1 MATPSQ
7 TYGIVLPIAHGPQGF
22 FNSSYTLLDQVKS
35 NINVLLKTKK
45 GERRMNPEFGSSLW
59 DILFENYN
67 TDISPLIKTAIQRDI
82 SQWLG
87 YVKIQDVQVYNDTEE
102 NQNQHKVGIKITFI
116 VPSIGIT
123 RSQSVQVA
131 ISSGN
136 I

>member
-45 GERRMNPEFGSSLW
+45 GERRMNPDFGSSIW
-59 DILFENYN
+59 GILFENYN
-67 TDISPLIKTAIQRDI
+67 QDISPLIKTAIQRDL
-82 SQWLG
+82 SKWLS
-87 YVKIQDVQVYNDTEE
+87 YVKVQDVQVSNNTTE
-102 NQNQHKVGIKITFI
+102 NQSQTKVYIKVTFT

-123 RSQSVQVA
+123 KAQTVQVG